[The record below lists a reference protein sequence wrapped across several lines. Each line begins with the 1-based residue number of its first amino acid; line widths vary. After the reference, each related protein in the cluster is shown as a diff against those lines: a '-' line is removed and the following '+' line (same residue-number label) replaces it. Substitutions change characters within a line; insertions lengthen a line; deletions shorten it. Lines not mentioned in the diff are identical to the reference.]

1 MGVARR
7 VSDQRPDAV
16 IVIVSFFFDGTGIVV
31 LIDRRGVVKR
41 RHAQSVLGSAGERA
55 RAVREQKLTD
65 FRAVRAPSTL
75 IFMVNPLLRLA
86 R

>member
-7 VSDQRPDAV
+7 LSDQRPDAV
-16 IVIVSFFFDGTGIVV
+16 IILILFDGIGVAA
-31 LIDRRGVVKR
+31 LIDRRGIVKR
-41 RHAQSVLGSAGERA
+41 RHAQSVLGSASERP

-65 FRAVRAPSTL
+65 FPAVRTPSTL